1 MSRVSLIVLIGGL
14 TAISGCS
21 KPPRPVEIA
30 GPDCRPLVAKVIL
43 QCWYGGRDL
52 ALSQCEVG
60 AEEPV
65 GCGIGPD
72 AVARFNSGLDLS
84 LTFSSPEREDVPRWI
99 QFNVYRDATGRV
111 GRITYAVNRP
121 DDPGHL
127 RDERQFVPRGNPSP

>member
-1 MSRVSLIVLIGGL
+1 MFRFSALILITAATVMGGC
-14 TAISGCS
+14 ARSS
-21 KPPRPVEIA
+21 KPLTLA

-52 ALSQCEVG
+52 PLSQCEVG

-72 AVARFNSGLDLS
+72 AVAYFNSGLDLS
-84 LTFSSPEREDVPRWI
+84 RTYATPHTTGSPRWI

-111 GRITYAVNRP
+111 GRIWYPVDRP
-121 DDPGHL
+121 NDPGHL
-127 RDERQFVPRGNPSP
+127 GDERPFVEPTRAAP